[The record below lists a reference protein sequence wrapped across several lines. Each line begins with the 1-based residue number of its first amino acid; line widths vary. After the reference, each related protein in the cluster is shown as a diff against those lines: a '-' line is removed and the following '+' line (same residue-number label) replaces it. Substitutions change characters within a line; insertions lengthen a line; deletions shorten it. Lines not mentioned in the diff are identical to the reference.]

1 MHARFARFAAVCSGG
16 QSVKRRLGLIAF
28 VALHG
33 AVQAQSAAESP
44 AAPAQ
49 PGEKE
54 ASKPLSVSPDSST
67 ARLRSAIEAAM
78 APKWHGIAK
87 VTETTMP
94 VTGERL
100 YKISNGTGEYCVKI
114 FSPRIGIDQYEWERR
129 NRHVITCPK

>member
-1 MHARFARFAAVCSGG
+1 M
-16 QSVKRRLGLIAF
+16 KRRLGLITC

-44 AAPAQ
+44 AAAQ
-49 PGEKE
+49 PREKE

-67 ARLRSAIEAAM
+67 ARLRAAIEAAT
-78 APKWHGIAK
+78 APKWQGIAK